1 MIVTLPLIA
10 LRQIGLRTATRVL
23 VTNLSLEV
31 CAGERWAV
39 LGPNGAGKS
48 TLLLALAGA
57 RRADA
62 GEVCIDSRR
71 IDAISAQEL
80 ALRRALLADRWID
93 TFSSSVLD
101 TVLTARYA
109 AGEGSGDPEG
119 ALQWLA
125 ELDCA
130 ELAARDVRRLSRG
143 ERQRVA
149 LATTLT
155 QDTPLLLLDEPTAHQ
170 DPRHQALVID
180 VLIGKLKSYERP
192 RHHCHSARH
201 QRGCALR
208 HARAAAAWRWPA
220 SHRYCRGGADT
231 RDAVG
236 SVRHADHSGRIA
248 RRSLLSCA
256 SATRQTCLN
265 HSSAARLGP
274 VHTNNGRCV
283 GPQCGWLREG
293 RRRQWWF
300 HWQAVPTKQTPHF
313 GPTRRERRMAGAL
326 PPYLPTER
334 SLIGISQ
341 RRSRRL
347 HCIPP
352 SIFRTPVVSV
362 NRP

>member
-180 VLIGKLKSYERP
+180 VLIGKLKSM
-192 RHHCHSARH
+192 SG
-201 QRGCALR
+201 RGIIATL
-208 HARAAAAWRWPA
+208 HDINAAARFATHALLLHGDGRHRTGTAEEALTPETLSDLFATPITRVESEGEAFFHVHWP
-220 SHRYCRGGADT
+220 
-231 RDAVG
+231 RDKRV
-236 SVRHADHSGRIA
+236 
-248 RRSLLSCA
+248 
-256 SATRQTCLN
+256 
-265 HSSAARLGP
+265 
-274 VHTNNGRCV
+274 
-283 GPQCGWLREG
+283 
-293 RRRQWWF
+293 
-300 HWQAVPTKQTPHF
+300 
-313 GPTRRERRMAGAL
+313 
-326 PPYLPTER
+326 
-334 SLIGISQ
+334 
-341 RRSRRL
+341 
-347 HCIPP
+347 
-352 SIFRTPVVSV
+352 
-362 NRP
+362 